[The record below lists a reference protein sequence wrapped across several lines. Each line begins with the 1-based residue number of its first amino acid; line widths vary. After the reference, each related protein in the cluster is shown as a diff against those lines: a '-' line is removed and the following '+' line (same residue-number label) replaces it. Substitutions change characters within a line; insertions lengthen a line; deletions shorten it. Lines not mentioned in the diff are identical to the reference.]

1 MIRLLFHFGRGN
13 KVKTAFFVIRRAK
26 QPEETD
32 KFSEIFS
39 NKDYW
44 IEIYCPECNG
54 VHPGTEFYE
63 KHKEYNYDVLKRI
76 KCSNCNTF
84 FDSNHIKRLYYKN
97 LNIFHVHTDVY
108 INEHKVAI
116 SSFFNLI
123 DIFNKNLVIKNIN
136 TRLVLNIETGQTYF
150 LAPIDT
156 KTKKKFVHYKY
167 GQKYTYPSI
176 KNITLRNIPEFY
188 YYMPDEIKEEV
199 TNIVYNEIEKYHG
212 FKLHPE
218 RKHCGIQEI
227 NLANR
232 FPRLSR
238 WEVGELD
245 SMFIRLRGNGTEA
258 THRLLSNVRPYHDG
272 KDVTG
277 IMLKIFNIPRKR
289 KLIKLIAENWAL
301 AVTYH
306 HVRMWGIKNYD
317 NILTILEARKDYRY
331 PLDEISSIVH
341 VKNFKDKHLTP
352 EAFFIRKLLSIVSER
367 KVVNMILNHYYD
379 FFDAAKM
386 YYDLC
391 EYEDDLSIKSTLEDE
406 RFFKRKIKTIHDDL
420 MYLHMQMQQKNIP
433 IKYSQEQKNLQG
445 KIDGYEFSLPKD
457 TDEIRLI
464 GFKMH
469 HCVGSYAN
477 RVLKKQTTIVSVR
490 KNNKYVV
497 CIEVDQDLKGIYQAK
512 REYNKQVSGELANT
526 LKKWL
531 KMHNIENRSHDIV

>member
-1 MIRLLFHFGRGN
+1 M
-13 KVKTAFFVIRRAK
+13 
-26 QPEETD
+26 E
-32 KFSEIFS
+32 
-39 NKDYW
+39 
-44 IEIYCPECNG
+44 
-54 VHPGTEFYE
+54 
-63 KHKEYNYDVLKRI
+63 LK
-76 KCSNCNTF
+76 
-84 FDSNHIKRLYYKN
+84 
-97 LNIFHVHTDVY
+97 
-108 INEHKVAI
+108 
-116 SSFFNLI
+116 
-123 DIFNKNLVIKNIN
+123 
-136 TRLVLNIETGQTYF
+136 
-150 LAPIDT
+150 
-156 KTKKKFVHYKY
+156 
-167 GQKYTYPSI
+167 
-176 KNITLRNIPEFY
+176 
-188 YYMPDEIKEEV
+188 
-199 TNIVYNEIEKYHG
+199 
-212 FKLHPE
+212 
-218 RKHCGIQEI
+218 
-227 NLANR
+227 
-232 FPRLSR
+232 
-238 WEVGELD
+238 
-245 SMFIRLRGNGTEA
+245 
-258 THRLLSNVRPYHDG
+258 
-272 KDVTG
+272 
-277 IMLKIFNIPRKR
+277 
-289 KLIKLIAENWAL
+289 
-301 AVTYH
+301 
-306 HVRMWGIKNYD
+306 YD
-317 NILTILEARKDYRY
+317 NILTILEARKDYQY